1 MLREMAE
8 QIGDMVIKEWEG
20 VNRGMKEMQ
29 IKEMVSQEGY
39 MVNVM
44 MVGEMKTRMVMGM
57 MVREMVGTKW
67 EMMKTMLTGMEV
79 NMLVRVYSKMGNM
92 VVLVK
97 MEMGKYMVK
106 MMGASVWERFMM
118 WQGKVEDMLKEVW
131 DRVGVMMKCG
141 VL

>member
-20 VNRGMKEMQ
+20 VNRGMKDMQ

-67 EMMKTMLTGMEV
+67 EMMKTMLKGMEV
-79 NMLVRVYSKMGNM
+79 NMLLNVYSKMGNM
-92 VVLVK
+92 VMLE
-97 MEMGKYMVK
+97 EMM
-106 MMGASVWERFMM
+106 
-118 WQGKVEDMLKEVW
+118 
-131 DRVGVMMKCG
+131 
-141 VL
+141 

>member
-1 MLREMAE
+1 MSMLREMAE
-8 QIGDMVIKEWEG
+8 QIGDMVIKEWES

-44 MVGEMKTRMVMGM
+44 MVGEMMTRMVMGM

-79 NMLVRVYSKMGNM
+79 NMLVSVYSKMGNM
-92 VVLVK
+92 VMLVK
-97 MEMGKYMVK
+97 M
-106 MMGASVWERFMM
+106 R
-118 WQGKVEDMLKEVW
+118 
-131 DRVGVMMKCG
+131 
-141 VL
+141 

>member
-8 QIGDMVIKEWEG
+8 QIGDMVIKEWES

-44 MVGEMKTRMVMGM
+44 MVGEMMTRMVMGM

-79 NMLVRVYSKMGNM
+79 NMLVNVYSKMGNM
-92 VVLVK
+92 VMLG
-97 MEMGKYMVK
+97 EMM
-106 MMGASVWERFMM
+106 
-118 WQGKVEDMLKEVW
+118 
-131 DRVGVMMKCG
+131 
-141 VL
+141 

>member
-8 QIGDMVIKEWEG
+8 QIGDMVIKEWES

-44 MVGEMKTRMVMGM
+44 MVGEMMTRMVMGM
-57 MVREMVGTKW
+57 MIREMGTKW

-79 NMLVRVYSKMGNM
+79 NMLVSVYSKMGNM
-92 VVLVK
+92 VMLVK
-97 MEMGKYMVK
+97 M
-106 MMGASVWERFMM
+106 R
-118 WQGKVEDMLKEVW
+118 
-131 DRVGVMMKCG
+131 
-141 VL
+141 